1 MVAHALV
8 RLPQRGH
15 TRDMKAL
22 PLVLGGVMVVVG
34 LLWTLQGLGY
44 VSGSPMTGVTF
55 WAVVGPVVAV
65 IGVALMVAGMRT
77 RHR

>member
-1 MVAHALV
+1 
-8 RLPQRGH
+8 
-15 TRDMKAL
+15 MKAL

-65 IGVALMVAGMRT
+65 VGLALMVVGMRS
-77 RHR
+77 RR